1 MRNQIGIEAKP
12 DGPGAVTGEDKP
24 VRACQLVLVKVD
36 DVLDDLATMEI
47 DRLAID
53 IMRMEPLI
61 KITGTVTNDNHIEAL
76 VPKIVSQPDANIIV
90 RRRTFHTLRAA
101 AILVGIGGNPTTM
114 NIDTPVIAFAV
125 VKIGVGG
132 LFAIAA

>member
-1 MRNQIGIEAKP
+1 MGPMRTLAVFWQVAIKKCRDVDPRPLSPAEAHAERFCIKPEAVGDNIRVLELRNQIGIEAKP

-36 DVLDDLATMEI
+36 DVRDDLATMEI

-61 KITGTVTNDNHIEAL
+61 K
-76 VPKIVSQPDANIIV
+76 K
-90 RRRTFHTLRAA
+90 
-101 AILVGIGGNPTTM
+101 
-114 NIDTPVIAFAV
+114 
-125 VKIGVGG
+125 
-132 LFAIAA
+132 